1 LAKKFP
7 IYFFFRIFI
16 CIFANGFYNI
26 TFLIKKKRKTMKKI
40 VFLFVA
46 FVAMS
51 FAACGGSTEGAVS
64 TDSTAVDSIEI
75 VDSIDSVVVA
85 DSVIAE

>member
-1 LAKKFP
+1 
-7 IYFFFRIFI
+7 
-16 CIFANGFYNI
+16 
-26 TFLIKKKRKTMKKI
+26 MKKI

-51 FAACGGSTEGAVS
+51 FAACGGKTESAVS
-64 TDSTAVDSIEI
+64 TDSTAVDSIEVI
-75 VDSIDSVVVA
+75 DSIDSVVVA

>member
-1 LAKKFP
+1 
-7 IYFFFRIFI
+7 
-16 CIFANGFYNI
+16 
-26 TFLIKKKRKTMKKI
+26 MKKI

-64 TDSTAVDSIEI
+64 TDSTAVDSI
-75 VDSIDSVVVA
+75 DSVVVA